1 MQKWEQVLHIR
12 AKPLTET
19 LSFRRQRILS
29 RLCTRPPF
37 TLAFLYQQLDT
48 LLGVGRWTCRV
59 DYPAYLLTIGTHV
72 EDKLHREELIHMVN
86 QIKPAHI
93 VFGMYL
99 FCDPVEAYAYA
110 AAAPCGTSILA
121 SVRMPEIKRRTH
133 NELGNAGLYRC
144 RH

>member
-1 MQKWEQVLHIR
+1 M
-12 AKPLTET
+12 
-19 LSFRRQRILS
+19 
-29 RLCTRPPF
+29 
-37 TLAFLYQQLDT
+37 
-48 LLGVGRWTCRV
+48 

-121 SVRMPEIKRRTH
+121 SVRMPEIKKEDTQ
-133 NELGNAGLYRC
+133 
-144 RH
+144 